1 MKLLITGGTGLVGC
15 AIQKIKNNY
24 NYDFVFISSKDCDLT
39 DFNKTNELFFKEK
52 PDYVIHL
59 AAYVGGLY
67 KNIKYKVDMLEIN
80 LMINYNVL
88 KCCHIH
94 NVKKVISCLST
105 CVFPDKTEY
114 PIDEANLHNGPPHN
128 SNYPYSYAKRFL
140 EIQSRTYQ
148 QQYNKNF
155 ICIIPT
161 NIYGPNDNFSLENGH
176 CIPSLVHKCYL
187 AKKNNIPFTVL
198 GTGTPLRQFIYSE
211 DLAELTM
218 WVLENYNNN
227 EPIILSVCEDDE
239 ISIKDIALTISRI
252 FNYNKIEFN
261 TNYVDGQYKKTTN
274 NKKLLELYENYKFTK
289 IEHGL
294 KETIN
299 WFVDNFDVCRK

>member
-1 MKLLITGGTGLVGC
+1 MKLLITGGTGLVGS

-24 NYDFVFISSKDCDLT
+24 NYDFVFISSKDCDLSN
-39 DFNKTNELFFKEK
+39 FNKTNELFFKEK

-88 KCCHIH
+88 KCCNIH

-114 PIDEANLHNGPPHN
+114 PIDETNLHNGPPHN
-128 SNYPYSYAKRFL
+128 SNYAYSYAKRLL

-187 AKKNNIPFTVL
+187 AKKNNTPFIVL
-198 GTGTPLRQFIYSE
+198 GSGTPLRQFIYSE

-218 WVLENYNNN
+218 WVLEHYNNN

-239 ISIKDIALTISRI
+239 ISIKDVALNIARI

-261 TNYVDGQYKKTTN
+261 TNYVDGQFKKTAT
-274 NKKLLELYENYKFTK
+274 NKKLLELYKNYNFTK
-289 IEHGL
+289 IEYGL

-299 WFVDNFDVCRK
+299 WFVDNFDICRK